1 MPRALRMP
9 RMRILPGWLKRHL
22 RAHAP
27 LFVIKPAWLASA
39 EFSASH
45 LLFSPRGKLF

>member
-1 MPRALRMP
+1 MP
-9 RMRILPGWLKRHL
+9 RMRILLVWLERHL

-39 EFSASH
+39 EFNASH
-45 LLFSPRGKLF
+45 LPFSPWGKLF